1 METPKEKDLW
11 KQFNLGKNNPSP
23 GGGILYCLRYSP
35 ERIEAHQESVISA
48 LENIGA
54 TIQDYADQQV
64 AVSFKNLDES
74 QKRRAVILLEELSVL
89 NEAQEYHEAGFG
101 RYRSISELKDGLMC
115 SYVNILERDQVAAY
129 DLVDVNIPQI
139 VRDIRIADK
148 QNKILSAFE
157 REQIKELS
165 DFAKRQVEH
174 MNYPA
179 GYIVFG

>member
-1 METPKEKDLW
+1 MEIPKEKDLW

-54 TIQDYADQQV
+54 EIIDLGQGLGI
-64 AVSFKNLDES
+64 SLKGLGES
-74 QKRRAVILLEELSVL
+74 EQRRAVILLEELSVL

-101 RYRSISELKDGLMC
+101 RYRSISELKDGLIC
-115 SYVNILERDQVAAY
+115 SYLRALERDQVAAY

-139 VRDIRIADK
+139 VRDISIADK
-148 QNKILSAFE
+148 QNKILNSLE
-157 REQIKELS
+157 REEIKELS
-165 DFAKRQVEH
+165 DFARRQVEH
-174 MNYPA
+174 MNHPG